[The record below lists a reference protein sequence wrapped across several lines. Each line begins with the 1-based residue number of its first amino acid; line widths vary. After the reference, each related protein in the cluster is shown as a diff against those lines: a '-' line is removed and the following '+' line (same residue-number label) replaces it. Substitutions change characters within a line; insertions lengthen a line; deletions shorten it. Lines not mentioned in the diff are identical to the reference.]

1 MSLKQED
8 FDSWKDHPVTIAV
21 MDFIH
26 QERESR
32 KEELIQMEVGK
43 DLEDAAL
50 QHAAY
55 VGAAKAYKQILTIEL
70 DQLNGA
76 EHDQTER

>member
-8 FDSWKDHPVTIAV
+8 FDSWKDHPVTMAV
-21 MDFIH
+21 MDFIFA
-26 QERESR
+26 EREAR
-32 KEELIQMEVGK
+32 KEELIQMEVGT
-43 DLEDAAL
+43 DLENAAL

-55 VGAAKAYKQILTIEL
+55 VGAAKAYKQILVIEL

-76 EHDQTER
+76 EHE